1 MLAPTWKGYIRLSL
15 VSVPVRAHNARV
27 SSAGPIQLHQLHVDC
42 HSRIQ
47 YKKTCPIHGEVT
59 QDNIVS
65 GYEYAK
71 GHYTV
76 IDPAELDKLRSEDD
90 KAITID
96 KFIRPEALDRVY
108 LSGQSYYLLPEGR
121 VGEKPFALIRQGME
135 QENRWAIFQVVLHG
149 KEQLVLL
156 RPKGRL
162 LLMTVLDREG
172 VVTKPEALD
181 DLAPKAEPGPEERE
195 LARQLIQASSSER
208 FDFAGYKNVYKERM
222 TALIETKVAG
232 KEVVAPPPQ
241 EDRQIINLMDALR
254 QSIAQTQRAD
264 GDKEGEAAKPPR
276 QMASSRRSGAREP
289 KRKSS

>member
-1 MLAPTWKGYIRLSL
+1 MLAPTWKGYLRLSL
-15 VSVPVRAHNARV
+15 VSVPVKAHNARV
-27 SSAGPIQLHQLHVDC
+27 SSAGPIQLHQLHADC

-59 QDNIVS
+59 IDNIVS

-71 GHYTV
+71 GQYV
-76 IDPAELDKLRSEDD
+76 VVDPAELDKLRSEDD

-96 KFIRPEALDRVY
+96 KFIHAETLDRVY

-135 QENRWAIFQVVLHG
+135 QENRWAIGQVVLHG

-156 RPKGRL
+156 RPQGRV
-162 LLMTVLDREG
+162 LLMTVLDRESE
-172 VVTKPEALD
+172 VTKPAALD
-181 DLAPKAEPGPEERE
+181 ELAPKAEPGPEEVE
-195 LARQLIQASSSER
+195 LARKLIKASSTEKL
-208 FDFAGYKNVYKERM
+208 DFSQYKDVHKEQM
-222 TALIETKVAG
+222 TALIDAKVAG

-254 QSIAQTQRAD
+254 QSIAQSQKA
-264 GDKEGEAAKPPR
+264 GEEKETEAAKPPR
-276 QMASSRRSGAREP
+276 KMAASKRGQERER